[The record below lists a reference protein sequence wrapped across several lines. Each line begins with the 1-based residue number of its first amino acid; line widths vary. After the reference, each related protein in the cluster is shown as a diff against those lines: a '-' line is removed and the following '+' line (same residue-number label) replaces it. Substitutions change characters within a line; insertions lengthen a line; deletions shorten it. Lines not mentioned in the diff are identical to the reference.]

1 MGVFDDYNEI
11 GERIAQ
17 QIPGGAMADSDPL
30 KSYEDLRAAGR
41 RPYRRPV
48 VSDRVS
54 EAAKRRCDQREW
66 FTHIRM
72 GHIDDVKRMMHY
84 KHVDINAQED
94 VGGQTGLMNALIWR
108 QKEIV
113 ELLLKDPR
121 IRVGCRSSF
130 GKTELDL
137 AQHYYPSMVGR
148 LQKFM
153 RSQQKANPQGRS
165 GSRQKE

>member
-1 MGVFDDYNEI
+1 
-11 GERIAQ
+11 
-17 QIPGGAMADSDPL
+17 MADSDPL
-30 KSYEDLRAAGR
+30 KSYEDLRVAGKQS
-41 RPYRRPV
+41 YLRPV
-48 VSDRVS
+48 VSDRAS
-54 EAAKRRCDQREW
+54 EVAKRRCDQMEW

-84 KHVDINAQED
+84 KHIDINAQED

-130 GKTELDL
+130 GKTALDL

-148 LQKFM
+148 LRKFM
-153 RSQQKANPQGRS
+153 CSQQKANPQERQ
-165 GSRQKE
+165 GSHQKE